1 MRFEIRAG
9 GAFLIIVGLVG
20 LSGVVFALGL
30 VAGYEMAR
38 QTAPEPIQA
47 AGVYPLPSQPEASP
61 SSPAAQAS
69 PAQVMN
75 ASAVSP
81 GASPA
86 VEKSAA
92 MSLGPAS
99 VPSAAPKPSAAA
111 VARASASP
119 AVVAAPKTLPK
130 PAEKASPAP
139 ARVTAKAESSAPPP
153 RPRVS
158 QAAVSPSAVT
168 ARPSPKVRRAAEH
181 PVEHKP
187 YNIQIDAVM
196 DRANAAQMAD
206 RLQKLGYHAFL
217 VPTVIGGQT
226 WWRVRVG
233 PYDSEEEATEAE
245 EHLREE
251 YRATYAGT
259 H

>member
-9 GAFLIIVGLVG
+9 GVFLILVGLIG

-61 SSPAAQAS
+61 AAQAS
-69 PAQVMN
+69 PAQAMN
-75 ASAVSP
+75 ASAASP
-81 GASPA
+81 VAAASPA
-86 VEKSAA
+86 AEKPTA
-92 MSLGPAS
+92 MSLAPAG
-99 VPSAAPKPSAAA
+99 VASAAPKPSAAA

-119 AVVAAPKTLPK
+119 RVVAAPKTLSK
-130 PAEKASPAP
+130 PVERTFPPPAP
-139 ARVTAKAESSAPPP
+139 APVTAKAETSAPPP
-153 RPRVS
+153 PPRVS
-158 QAAVSPSAVT
+158 EPASPPAVT
-168 ARPSPKVRRAAEH
+168 ARPSTRVGRAAEE
-181 PVEHKP
+181 PVHRKP

-206 RLQKLGYHAFL
+206 RLQKLGYNAFL
-217 VPTVIGGQT
+217 VPTIIGGQT

-251 YRATYAGT
+251 YRAAYAGT